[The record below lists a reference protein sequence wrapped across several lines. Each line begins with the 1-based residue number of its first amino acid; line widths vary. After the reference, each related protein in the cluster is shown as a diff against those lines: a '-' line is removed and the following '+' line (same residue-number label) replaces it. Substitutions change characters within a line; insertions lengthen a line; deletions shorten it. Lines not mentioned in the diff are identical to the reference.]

1 MSRPIFAFR
10 YEMKAEKGKGHVN
23 VYSYIVNRKW
33 GKDDPNV
40 SAEAFI
46 TDLKALGDV
55 DELNIHIN
63 SPGGSVFQGVAMRSA
78 IMNHAAKEKH
88 VYIEGLC
95 ASAATLLAA
104 IPGVKVHINKG
115 SEYMIHNPSN
125 YVIGEAKDFENEAQH
140 LRQMEAT
147 FQEIY
152 SARCGKD
159 LDTVKDWMDKTTWF
173 TAEQAVKEGFADEVL
188 GATSTQAVACA
199 QVDTDTYEMMAEMY
213 GELPGDITAQT
224 TDVSN
229 GTGAVAAPAPTENN
243 QNNGTE
249 ETNMLE
255 NQNMTAEQLRETNS
269 ALYCEIAAA
278 AIQQERERMSQIDD
292 LTIPGYEAMAE
303 EAKKNGT
310 SAVDFMAKV
319 AAAQRSKRQ
328 NYLDARAQE
337 TAKAAQ
343 VPAADAADN
352 PKPKA
357 SAEDEIEAFAKA
369 VADDVKHM
377 KSSGDT
383 MY

>member
-1 MSRPIFAFR
+1 MSRPTFAFR
-10 YEMKAEKGKGHVN
+10 YEMKAEKGKGDVY
-23 VYSYIVNRKW
+23 VYSYIVSQKY
-33 GKDDPNV
+33 GKEDPDV
-40 SAEAFI
+40 SAESFRK
-46 TDLKALGDV
+46 DLESIGSVNK
-55 DELNIHIN
+55 LNIHIN
-63 SPGGSVFQGVAMRSA
+63 SGGGDVFQGVSMRSA
-78 IMNHAAKEKH
+78 IMNHEATEKN

-104 IPGVKVHINKG
+104 IPGAKVHITKG
-115 SEYMIHNPSN
+115 SEYMIHNPKN
-125 YVIGEAKDFENEAQH
+125 RVIGEAKDMEAEAKH

-224 TDVSN
+224 NDVSN
-229 GTGAVAAPAPTENN
+229 GTGAVAAPAPTENK
-243 QNNGTE
+243 NNGTE
-249 ETNMLE
+249 ETNMPE

-269 ALYCEIAAA
+269 ALYNEISAA

-377 KSSGDT
+377 KASGDT